1 MKLAQKIKVSEWLSP
16 EEIKELMKLSNI
28 KALLEIFHTWGWIS
42 FAFIISALWPN
53 PAVIII
59 SLFILGGKQLACA
72 IILHDC
78 AHYALFKS
86 KQLNIVFGNL
96 FGAYP
101 IFHNINDYRPYHLD
115 HHNHTGQEN
124 DPDLNLTIG
133 YPTTTWSMFRKI
145 FRDLSGLTG
154 IKSFFGLIAMHIG
167 LLKYT
172 LSGTVIKDKNKRN
185 LISSIIYSIK
195 NLAGPILTNA
205 GIWGILYLSGYAWL
219 YFLWIGA
226 HLTTYNLSLRIRSIA
241 EHSVVPDQLNNYTNV
256 RTTYA
261 NIFEQILFAPHNV
274 NYHAEHHLLMTVPSY
289 NLPKM
294 HKLLKS
300 KGFYNKGLIKNSYS
314 EILRLTIS
322 KYEA

>member
-1 MKLAQKIKVSEWLSP
+1 MQLAKKIKVSDWLSS
-16 EEIKELMKLSNI
+16 EDIKELLKLSDL
-28 KALLEIFHTWGWIS
+28 KAIIEILHTWGWIS
-42 FAFIISALWPN
+42 FAFFISALWPN
-53 PAVIII
+53 PVVIII
-59 SLFILGGKQLACA
+59 SLFILGGKQLGCA
-72 IILHDC
+72 IILHDSS
-78 AHYALFKS
+78 HYALVKS
-86 KQLNIVFGNL
+86 KKLNIIIGNL
-96 FGAYP
+96 FGGFP

-133 YPTTTWSMFRKI
+133 YPATTWSMFRKI

-154 IKSFFGLIAMHIG
+154 IKSFFGLIAMHTGI
-167 LLKYT
+167 LKYT
-172 LSGTVIKDKNKRN
+172 LSGVVIKDKSKRS

-226 HLTTYNLSLRIRSIA
+226 HLTTYNFSIRIRSIA
-241 EHSVVPDQLNNYTNV
+241 EHSVVQNQLNNYTNV

-261 NIFEQILFAPHNV
+261 NIFERILFAPHNV

-294 HKLLKS
+294 HSILKG
-300 KGFYNKGLIKNSYS
+300 KGFYNKGLLQYNYWYIFKLS
-314 EILRLTIS
+314 TS
-322 KYEA
+322 KV